1 MNMRNRILL
10 ILFACFIFVAQMGH
24 AQDKPCPDAM
34 PAKAIMDKKAN
45 MVDTLELKEFCDV
58 FDDDLSNLT
67 IENLYKTLDKYE
79 VKFKKIVLAQALL
92 ETGNFTS
99 PLCLQSHNLFG
110 LRHPSDGSYYVFN
123 SWEESVKAY
132 KDDVQ
137 YKYVGGDYYAFL
149 YRIGY
154 AQDPNYTS
162 KVMRIASGL

>member
-1 MNMRNRILL
+1 MSSKIFF
-10 ILFACFIFVAQMGH
+10 ILFAYLILAAQTGH
-24 AQDKPCPDAM
+24 AQDMPCPDAM

-123 SWEESVKAY
+123 TWEESVKAY

-149 YRIGY
+149 NRIGY